1 MNLLT
6 EKLPDS
12 ICVCDE
18 YFSVNTDFRVWVKV
32 EHLFA
37 EKRELAPDAIL
48 ALFSLVLVEKVLPN
62 SFSETLSAI
71 LTFYACGETSLKKGG
86 SSRISKKRVVSF
98 TEDSAFIYA
107 AFLAQYGIDLTTAPL
122 HWWKFRALFDGLTDN
137 HKIVEIMGYR
147 GLDLSKIKDREQRAR
162 YRRLKEMYKLPD
174 TRSVEEIE
182 RDNIRSLEKFF

>member
-6 EKLPDS
+6 ERLPDS

-18 YFSVNTDFRVWVKV
+18 HFVVNTDFRVWIEV
-32 EHLFA
+32 EHLFS
-37 EKRELAPDAIL
+37 ENKQLSPEMLLR
-48 ALFSLVLVEKVLPN
+48 LFQIVFKEKVLPK
-62 SFSETLSAI
+62 SFQETLSSI
-71 LTFYACGETSLKKGG
+71 LSFYACGKAAKKSAKTSGN
-86 SSRISKKRVVSF
+86 SARVVSF
-98 TEDSAFIYA
+98 TEDAGFIYA
-107 AFLAQYGIDLTTAPL
+107 AFLAQYGIDLTSASL